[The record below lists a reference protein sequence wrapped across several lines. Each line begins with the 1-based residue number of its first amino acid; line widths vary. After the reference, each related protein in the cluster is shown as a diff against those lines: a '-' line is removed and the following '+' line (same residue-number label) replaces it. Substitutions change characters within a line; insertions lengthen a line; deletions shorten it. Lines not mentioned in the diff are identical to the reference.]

1 MSQKGNEVFYIDE
14 HGRKADAD
22 IHEEI
27 LAGVDPAADL
37 RHRIES
43 FHATV
48 AKGIDPAKA
57 ARAYGLPDA
66 YDLDPGPKSL
76 R

>member
-27 LAGVDPAADL
+27 LAGIDPAADL

-43 FHATV
+43 FHLSV
-48 AKGIDPAKA
+48 GMGIDPGVA
-57 ARAYGLPDA
+57 ARALGLTEG